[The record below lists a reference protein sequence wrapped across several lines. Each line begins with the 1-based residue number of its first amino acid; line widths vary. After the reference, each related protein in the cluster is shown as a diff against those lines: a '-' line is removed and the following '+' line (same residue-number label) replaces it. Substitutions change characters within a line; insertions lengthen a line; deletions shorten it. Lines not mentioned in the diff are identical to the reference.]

1 MDSFADFS
9 GKKYLGTD
17 DVRGESLILTIKD
30 FGKETIEQ
38 DGKEDTVSVVSFE
51 EVDRKVIL
59 KSTTSGQL
67 AELFGKPSNA
77 KGKQVEAY
85 FDPTVSFGGK
95 KVGGLRFRAPEG
107 GTDAGKGTAKAPF

>member
-9 GKKYLGTD
+9 GKKYIGTD
-17 DVRGESLILTIKD
+17 DVRGESLILTIKG
-30 FGKETIEQ
+30 FGKEEIEQ
-38 DGKEDTVSVVSFE
+38 NGVKDTVSVVSFN

-77 KGKQVEAY
+77 VGKQVEAY
-85 FDPTVSFGGK
+85 FDPSVSFGGK
-95 KVGGLRFRAPEG
+95 KTGGLRFRAPEG
-107 GTDAGKGTAKAPF
+107 GTNTGTVTAKAPF